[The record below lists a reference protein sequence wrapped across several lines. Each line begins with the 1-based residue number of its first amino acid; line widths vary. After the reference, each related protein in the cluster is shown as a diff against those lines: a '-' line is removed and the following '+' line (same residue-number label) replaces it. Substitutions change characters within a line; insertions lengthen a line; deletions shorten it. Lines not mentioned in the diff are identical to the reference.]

1 MEAMNEG
8 DVAAFTHLGQ
18 AVRDALSARGFEVP
32 TQPQRL
38 AIPPI
43 AEGRHTLVV
52 APTGTGKT
60 EAAMLPIL
68 DALVTDGERTGI
80 GALYITPLRALNRDM
95 LERLEWWGE
104 HLGLDVQVRHG
115 DTGDYRRRQQ
125 AVDPP
130 DVLIT
135 TPETVQAMLT
145 GSRLREGLATVE
157 HVVIDEV
164 HELAASK
171 RGAQLS
177 VALERL
183 VDLAGEFQ
191 RVGLSATVGNPDLV
205 AAFLTGG
212 RAYALRQLDIGGS
225 LEVHV
230 RYPEVVQA
238 DEPLA
243 DRLLVDPTMAS
254 HLRVILELVDA
265 HHSTLIF
272 VNTRQTAE
280 ALGSRFNALGASIGV
295 HHGSLS
301 KAARLEV
308 EDAFKSGELD
318 GLVCTSSMELG
329 IDVGHVDHVIQYG
342 SPRQVTRI
350 VQRVG
355 RAGHRVGA
363 TSRGTIIAT
372 NPDDA
377 IESIVIAELARQGSI
392 EPVEIHAE
400 SLDTVANQLVGMT
413 HSRDGVSLDTALACF
428 NRTLAFAEL
437 DRTVVELVSEELA
450 SNRVIWYDRE
460 ANRLETAGRTWQY
473 VYDNLSMIPD
483 EATYDVTD
491 VASGGKVGTLDERFV
506 VGFAEPGATFI
517 QGGEMW
523 RIVTLEDDAV
533 QVAPV
538 EDPTG
543 EVPSWVGEE
552 IPVPVGVATAVGR
565 LRGELVSQSGG
576 HTASNTG
583 IDAPES
589 LAEAYQVSPDLLER
603 VIPDITEQLAYPAPV
618 PTDEQL
624 LIDEAD
630 DTITVHH
637 CGGHRINEAIG
648 RLLSA
653 LLGQRTGS
661 SVGLESDPYRI
672 HLTVPHDIEA
682 DTVAELLTSVDPSHV
697 EPLLEMSLRGSQEVG
712 YRLAHV
718 GKKFGAIESIRA
730 RGPTSSWR
738 RLVAIFDG
746 TPLIDEAIRELFHD
760 DLDAEGASRS
770 LQQIQEGALAIESVR
785 GPTPLSTSG
794 RRSGTELL
802 RPERADASVIKTVRE
817 RLHDADVRL
826 VCLHC
831 DDYDQERT
839 IDGLPQQPRCPH
851 CDSTRIAAV
860 SPWADELVAARDGRD
875 EATEADRKRLY
886 RNASLVQSH
895 GKRAI
900 IAMAGRGV
908 GPQTAARI
916 INNHREDER
925 DFYRDILA
933 AEREYARTRSFW
945 D

>member
-1 MEAMNEG
+1 MNDG
-8 DVAAFTHLGQ
+8 DVAAFTYLGQ
-18 AVRDALSARGFEVP
+18 AVRDALSERGFDAP

-43 AEGRHTLVV
+43 AEGAHTLVV

-60 EAAMLPIL
+60 EAAMLPIF
-68 DALVTDGERTGI
+68 DALVTEGVPTGI

-95 LERLEWWGE
+95 LERLEWWGDQ
-104 HLGLDVQVRHG
+104 LGLDVQVRHG

-145 GSRLREGLATVE
+145 GSRLREGLATVR
-157 HVVIDEV
+157 HVVVDEV

-171 RGAQLS
+171 RGAQMG

-183 VDLAGEFQ
+183 VDLSGEFQ
-191 RVGLSATVGNPDLV
+191 RVGLSATVGNPDRI

-212 RAYALRQLDIGGS
+212 RPYELRRLDVGGS
-225 LEVHV
+225 LDVTVHH
-230 RYPEVVQA
+230 PEVEA
-238 DEPLA
+238 SDEPLA

-254 HLRVILELVDA
+254 HIRVILDIVEA

-280 ALGSRFNALGASIGV
+280 ALGSRFNALGTSIGV

-329 IDVGHVDHVIQYG
+329 IDVGHVDHVVQYG
-342 SPRQVTRI
+342 SPRQVTRL

-355 RAGHRVGA
+355 RAGHRVDQ
-363 TSRGTIIAT
+363 TSRGTIVST

-377 IESIVIAELARQGSI
+377 LESFVIAKRARGGQI
-392 EPVEIHAE
+392 EPVEIHAD
-400 SLDTVANQLVGMT
+400 SLDTVANQLAGMA
-413 HSRDGVSLDTALACF
+413 HSRDGVSLDDALTCF
-428 NRTLAFAEL
+428 RRTLAFEEL
-437 DRTVVELVSEELA
+437 DRDTLETVTEELA
-450 SNRVIWYDRE
+450 SNRVIWYDRD
-460 ANRLETAGRTWQY
+460 RGRIETAGRTWQY

-491 VASGGKVGTLDERFV
+491 VASGGQVGTLDERFV
-506 VGFAEPGATFI
+506 IGFAEPGATFI

-523 RIVTLEDDAV
+523 RIVTLEDDTV

-552 IPVPVGVATAVGR
+552 IPVPFSVAEAVGQ
-565 LRGELVSQSGG
+565 LRREL
-576 HTASNTG
+576 
-583 IDAPES
+583 DAHLPPEETQEGV
-589 LAEAYQVSPDLLER
+589 LTELDPVAEAYGVAADTLER
-603 VIPDITEQLAYPAPV
+603 AAINIVEQRSQEAVV
-618 PTDEQL
+618 PTDTTI
-624 LIDEAD
+624 LIDQGD
-630 DTITVHH
+630 DAITVNH
-637 CGGHRINEAIG
+637 CGGHRVNEALG
-648 RLLSA
+648 RLFSA
-653 LLGQRTGS
+653 LLGQQTGS
-661 SVGLESDPYRI
+661 SVGLEVDPYRI
-672 HLTVPHDIEA
+672 HLTVPSDI
-682 DTVAELLTSVDPSHV
+682 DTTSVSELFTSVDPDHV

-730 RGPTSSWR
+730 EGPTSSWR
-738 RLVAIFDG
+738 RLVAIFED
-746 TPLIDEAIRELFHD
+746 TPLFEEAIRELFHD
-760 DLDAEGASRS
+760 QLDADGAS
-770 LQQIQEGALAIESVR
+770 ALLERVQADKVTLERHR
-785 GPTPLSTSG
+785 GPSPLSTAG

-802 RPERADASVIKTVRE
+802 RPERADASVIETVRE
-817 RLHDADVRL
+817 RLLDAEVRL

-831 DDYDQERT
+831 DDYDQVRT
-839 IDGLPQQPRCPH
+839 VHTLPDQPRCPH

-875 EATEADRKRLY
+875 EATEADRRRIY

-895 GKRAI
+895 GHRAI
-900 IAMAGRGV
+900 IAMAARGV